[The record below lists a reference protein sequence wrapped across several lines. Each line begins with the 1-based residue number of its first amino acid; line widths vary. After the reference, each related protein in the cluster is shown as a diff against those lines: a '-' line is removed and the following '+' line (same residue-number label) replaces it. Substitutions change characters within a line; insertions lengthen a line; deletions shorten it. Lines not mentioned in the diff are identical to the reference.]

1 MDVHL
6 KLASVLHI
14 GLGILG
20 IMVSLLILFGFS
32 AISFLIGMNAP
43 SSEFMPAVS
52 ILALIGFLLTGLTM
66 ISPLFGVA
74 AGIGMYRR
82 TQWGRILGLIAS
94 ILYLPVHFP
103 FGAILGVY
111 TLWILLSPD
120 TNALFDN
127 RSSF

>member
-6 KLASVLHI
+6 KVASVLHI

-20 IMVSLLILFGFS
+20 ILASLFILLGFS
-32 AISFLIGMNAP
+32 VISFLIGMNAP
-43 SSEFMPAVS
+43 SPEALPVVS
-52 ILALIGFLLTGLTM
+52 IVAVIGFFITGLTM

-74 AGIGMYRR
+74 AGVGMYKRA
-82 TQWGRILGLIAS
+82 QWGRILGIVAS

-111 TLWILLSPD
+111 TLWILLSSEAN
-120 TNALFDN
+120 TLFDN